1 MKKHSI
7 KMDKLHNMN
16 TLRQTLKSDTAVAAD
31 LCEKWMLNHLYD
43 ENIYTG
49 NIADPVSYYKWPLA
63 LIARDKK
70 DEALKLLKWINE
82 KCLTADGDYLSDRSG
97 FHKEFHTYST
107 LWMVLAAIK
116 LEETVPI
123 EKLLNFILKYH
134 NSETGGMATFP
145 AKPEIITED
154 MVSTAFLGMVAC
166 ELKDK
171 NLADK
176 ILHYFETIYALQ
188 TEDGKFWLRI
198 NQNGALIKIF
208 DLKADPK
215 TYSINIGKEE
225 ECYYF
230 LGAACFFIARYIETF
245 DDSPLS
251 LAKRFAGVLEKA
263 GSKSL
268 STIWAAK
275 VAPGCT
281 ALYSITS
288 DIHFF
293 NLAHPVIHAVLKG
306 QTEAGYWL
314 KNGKPWTTVSAEQ
327 CFWLT
332 DISSRL

>member
-1 MKKHSI
+1 MS
-7 KMDKLHNMN
+7 
-16 TLRQTLKSDTAVAAD
+16 TLIQTLKKDTAVAAD
-31 LCEKWMLNHLYD
+31 LCENWMLNHLYD

-49 NIADPVSYYKWPLA
+49 NIADPVSYYKWPLT

-70 DEALKLLKWINE
+70 DEALKLLRWINE
-82 KCLTADGDYLSDRSG
+82 QCLTENGDYVSDRSG

-107 LWMVLAAIK
+107 LWLVLAAIK
-116 LEETVPI
+116 LEENILV

-134 NSETGGMATFP
+134 NSETGGLATLP

-166 ELKDK
+166 EQKNK

-188 TEDGKFWLRI
+188 TEEGKFWLRI
-198 NQNGALIKIF
+198 NQNGSLIKTF

-215 TYSINIGKEE
+215 TYSIDIGKEE

-230 LGAACFFIARYIETF
+230 LGAACFFIARYMETF
-245 DDSPLS
+245 DDRPLS
-251 LAKRFAGVLEKA
+251 LATALAGVLEKA
-263 GSKSL
+263 GSKAL
-268 STIWAAK
+268 GTIWAAK

-288 DIHFF
+288 DKQFL
-293 NLAHPVIHAVLKG
+293 NLAYPVIRAVLKE
-306 QTEAGYWL
+306 QTDAGYWI

-332 DISSRL
+332 DISNRL

>member
-1 MKKHSI
+1 
-7 KMDKLHNMN
+7 MN
-16 TLRQTLKSDTAVAAD
+16 TLRHTVKKDTAVAAD
-31 LCEKWMLNHLYD
+31 LCEKWMLNHIYD

-49 NIADPVSYYKWPLA
+49 NIADPVSYYKWPLT
-63 LIARDKK
+63 LIVRDKK
-70 DEALKLLKWINE
+70 DEALRLLSWINE
-82 KCLTADGDYLSDRSG
+82 QCLTENGDYLSDRSG
-97 FHKEFHTYST
+97 FHREFHTYST

-116 LEETVPI
+116 LEDTALV

-134 NSETGGMATFP
+134 NSETGGLATFP
-145 AKPEIITED
+145 AKPDKITED
-154 MVSTAFLGMVAC
+154 LVSTAFLGMVAC

-171 NLADK
+171 NKADK
-176 ILHYFETIYALQ
+176 ILNYFETIYSLQ

-198 NQNGALIKIF
+198 NQNGTLIKTF

-245 DDSPLS
+245 DDKPLS
-251 LAKRFAGVLEKA
+251 LARLFARVLEKA

-288 DIHFF
+288 DEHFF
-293 NLAHPVIHAVLKG
+293 NLAYPVIRAVLKE
-306 QTEAGYWL
+306 QTAAGCWM
-314 KNGKPWTTVSAEQ
+314 KNGKPWTTVSPEQ

-332 DISSRL
+332 DISNRL

>member
-1 MKKHSI
+1 MNILNQKLKK
-7 KMDKLHNMN
+7 
-16 TLRQTLKSDTAVAAD
+16 DTAVAAD
-31 LCEKWMLNHLYD
+31 LCEKWMLKHIYD

-49 NIADPVSYYKWPLA
+49 NIADPISYYKWPLT

-70 DEALKLLKWINE
+70 GEAVKLLRWINE
-82 KCLTADGDYLSDRSG
+82 HCLTANGDYLSDRSG

-107 LWMVLAAIK
+107 LWIVLAAIK
-116 LEETVPI
+116 LEDAGLV

-134 NSETGGMATFP
+134 NSETGGLATFP
-145 AKPEIITED
+145 AKPEMITED

-176 ILHYFETIYALQ
+176 ILQYFETMNSLQ
-188 TEDGKFWLRI
+188 TGDEKFWLRI
-198 NQNGALIKIF
+198 NQNGSLIKSF
-208 DLKADPK
+208 GLNDDSK

-245 DDSPLS
+245 DDKPLY
-251 LAKRFAGVLEKA
+251 LARLFASVLEKA
-263 GSKSL
+263 GSKAL

-288 DIHFF
+288 DKYFF
-293 NLAHPVIHAVLKG
+293 DLADPVIRAVLKG
-306 QTEAGYWL
+306 QTDAGYWI

-332 DISSRL
+332 DISDRL